1 VLPTRGPSELPQ
13 NSALLGNTTGATN
26 PNLTDGYHEI
36 IEPPST
42 AINPATGAVWVDPL
56 ASTDASSPSE
66 RYYYQAGVKILLT
79 GNRSSPTV
87 SVLNLSGSTVTSAST
102 GANKDIYS
110 AFSPA
115 VSSPAVTTNGNLYD
129 NRQGALIPLT
139 TIDISKILSTL
150 NTGGALAQDDVHAN
164 IVYIDDETSAP
175 GGVELINGSTIPA
188 NGLTVVSANP
198 VYIQGDYNTGG
209 TGSAVGSNSGSPTV
223 DYVSGYTPQPCA
235 VMADAV
241 TILSNSWVNS
251 SSSRN
256 GNVSNASN
264 TTINTAILSGIVM
277 PESTNSAT
285 YSGAVENFPRLLEN
299 WDSRTPQ
306 NTFTYFGSMV
316 ELFQSRQATGIYQEP
331 GTNSPHYY
339 GIPIRQW
346 YFDTRF
352 YSAPPPGTFKVITYI
367 KSRWFIQ

>member
-1 VLPTRGPSELPQ
+1 
-13 NSALLGNTTGATN
+13 
-26 PNLTDGYHEI
+26 
-36 IEPPST
+36 
-42 AINPATGAVWVDPL
+42 
-56 ASTDASSPSE
+56 
-66 RYYYQAGVKILLT
+66 
-79 GNRSSPTV
+79 
-87 SVLNLSGSTVTSAST
+87 
-102 GANKDIYS
+102 
-110 AFSPA
+110 
-115 VSSPAVTTNGNLYD
+115 
-129 NRQGALIPLT
+129 
-139 TIDISKILSTL
+139 
-150 NTGGALAQDDVHAN
+150 
-164 IVYIDDETSAP
+164 
-175 GGVELINGSTIPA
+175 
-188 NGLTVVSANP
+188 
-198 VYIQGDYNTGG
+198 
-209 TGSAVGSNSGSPTV
+209 
-223 DYVSGYTPQPCA
+223 
-235 VMADAV
+235 
-241 TILSNSWVNS
+241 LSNSWVNS